1 MDKGKRSRTA
11 LRKTKRSAKSK
22 LPAKPSTLTNALD
35 MAAIA
40 EERPTTSDGKET
52 KGGVSVVARFRPI
65 NKNEKEKGSKLKG
78 ALLEISDDN
87 LSVKFTS
94 ESKKELKIPDS
105 ASRFTFDYVFPTN
118 STQAQV
124 YQQTGASMIGELFA
138 GFNCTILAYGQ
149 TGTGKTWSM
158 MGIVGTE
165 NAGVIPRLVE
175 NIFVGIENADVNIE
189 FAVEVSYVEIYLEQ
203 IKDLLHPANSNLR
216 IRETSA
222 GGIYIQGVTET
233 YVTSNQEVLDIME
246 QGGNNRKVSST
257 DMNAESSRSH
267 SVFILK
273 LTQKHK
279 IHGSTKE
286 SKLILV
292 DLAGSEKVSKTGAT
306 GQTFTEA
313 KAINKSLSAL
323 GNVIKALTTGKG
335 HVPYRDSKLTRL
347 LSDSLGGNSKTCLI
361 ITGSVASYNAEETL
375 STLRFGKRAK
385 MIKNK
390 PKVNEERSID
400 EYKALL
406 EAAYKKIRDQENIIK
421 ALKEEGGY
429 SSGSMRSE
437 DWEAAMSAASSSETT
452 AASDSNND
460 DSHGGEGR
468 GGELKQAGKTRPP
481 APILEISDDDDDTEG
496 GGGEEA
502 GDQEK
507 TKLLTQDPPKSP
519 SNKQQQGMLSLPK
532 KGRKQRRESSINTIM
547 SLQARC
553 TTLEQKNDEM
563 KAINRGLE
571 DTIADANADMQKL
584 RIQMEEVQGKL
595 SQTEN
600 MRKEAVD
607 GVTLVLNKRLTLAQK
622 EAKMSNT
629 RVATLNEEL
638 KKLREKLAS
647 KQKLADAFMEQTKKS
662 LLSPIVTTRKSKSNK
677 AGSSDDNKLGMTAD
691 MEKLQHQNEAL
702 MEDLSRKCAD
712 MIQMRMELE
721 EYKSE
726 MTRNKGG
733 GSKAA
738 AGGMD
743 NTQQDQPDELAF
755 QRSLV
760 ASRDQTINLLEGALH
775 DSNVFARKMF
785 DEYEGKIKSLK
796 STITK
801 QRFVID
807 TCSTVPTTTTTAAA
821 KATYDDGRFVI
832 ETSLKPVKR
841 MVRKIMGGGRGRS
854 ERGVHQLGRRKFS
867 AMW

>member
-1 MDKGKRSRTA
+1 M
-11 LRKTKRSAKSK
+11 
-22 LPAKPSTLTNALD
+22 PP
-35 MAAIA
+35 
-40 EERPTTSDGKET
+40 PTI
-52 KGGVSVVARFRPI
+52 R
-65 NKNEKEKGSKLKG
+65 
-78 ALLEISDDN
+78 
-87 LSVKFTS
+87 
-94 ESKKELKIPDS
+94 
-105 ASRFTFDYVFPTN
+105 
-118 STQAQV
+118 
-124 YQQTGASMIGELFA
+124 
-138 GFNCTILAYGQ
+138 
-149 TGTGKTWSM
+149 
-158 MGIVGTE
+158 
-165 NAGVIPRLVE
+165 VE

-323 GNVIKALTTGKG
+323 GNVIKALTTGKV

-390 PKVNEERSID
+390 PKVNEER
-400 EYKALL
+400 
-406 EAAYKKIRDQENIIK
+406 
-421 ALKEEGGY
+421 
-429 SSGSMRSE
+429 
-437 DWEAAMSAASSSETT
+437 
-452 AASDSNND
+452 
-460 DSHGGEGR
+460 
-468 GGELKQAGKTRPP
+468 
-481 APILEISDDDDDTEG
+481 SDDDDDTEG

-638 KKLREKLAS
+638 KKLKEKLAS

-662 LLSPIVTTRKSKSNK
+662 LLSPIVTTRKSKSSK
-677 AGSSDDNKLGMTAD
+677 AGSSDDNKLEMTAD

-733 GSKAA
+733 GSKVA

-821 KATYDDGRFVI
+821 KATYDDG
-832 ETSLKPVKR
+832 
-841 MVRKIMGGGRGRS
+841 GGRGRS